1 MAPLS
6 TTLLLAA
13 SATSGLVSAYAPVTS
28 FGATRQATS
37 FRPTKTAV
45 NENFGFDFVT
55 DQADITPDIIL
66 GEANLKQ
73 WAGTVNEKSFLN
85 RQYNILGRVR
95 ELDLLKQT
103 VDLGVLS
110 KLEKNGVDL
119 KTLEGLLPALESAGL
134 LSIVANNQQL
144 LINGVAPLLVEPAPF
159 LLPIVAGA
167 LDIGPPAFFLAAAA
181 LLGAEGFLVVN
192 NVQIPFVGLPADVF
206 LGLLL
211 VPLAAA
217 LGVAGTALA
226 SAKK

>member
-13 SATSGLVSAYAPVTS
+13 SATSGLVSAYAPVSS
-28 FGATRQATS
+28 FGASRQAGS

-45 NENFGFDFVT
+45 FENFGLDFAE
-55 DQADITPDIIL
+55 DQAENTPDIIL

-73 WAGTVNEKSFLN
+73 WTGTVNENSFLN

-95 ELDLLKQT
+95 ELGLLKQT

-134 LSIVANNQQL
+134 LSVAGNNQQL
-144 LINGVAPLLVEPAPF
+144 LINLAAPLLIEPAPF
-159 LLPIVAGA
+159 LLPAVAGA
-167 LDIGPPAFFLAAAA
+167 LEVGPPAFFLAAATVLA
-181 LLGAEGFLVVN
+181 AEGGLVVN
-192 NVQIPFVGLPADVF
+192 HVMVPFIGLPADVL

-211 VPLAAA
+211 VPLAVV
-217 LGVAGTALA
+217 LGGLGAALA